1 MLAFV
6 LNLSTCQLVLKQNV
20 IKLIFCYFCLPMPAA
35 GGFKPSN
42 SGSWV
47 DCSTIVLLSW
57 GQVEKK
63 LYNAVSNFGW
73 QSRPGIWSEQSS
85 NVFNKLTIQPAWT
98 WLYFNTQHNITQHRV
113 PLCWVSLC
121 WLSWCSVNSA
131 KRFWYKWTLIRIVI
145 VVSLVRIGMP
155 RRIDF
160 ATFVR
165 DCHTLKRQ

>member
-6 LNLSTCQLVLKQNV
+6 LDLSTCPKA
-20 IKLIFCYFCLPMPAA
+20 KCYKTFFCSFCLPMPAA

-47 DCSTIVLLSW
+47 DCSTTVLLSW
-57 GQVEKK
+57 EQVF
-63 LYNAVSNFGW
+63 NAVGNFGW

-98 WLYFNTQHNITQHRV
+98 WLYFNTQHNITQYRV
-113 PLCWVSLC
+113 PVCWVSLC

-131 KRFWYKWTLIRIVI
+131 KRFWCKWTLVWIII
-145 VVSLVRIGMP
+145 GVSLVRIGMP
-155 RRIDF
+155 RR
-160 ATFVR
+160 
-165 DCHTLKRQ
+165 H